1 MNRKPRFKPSFRPRS
16 KHAQR
21 GVTMLVTLVL
31 LTVMVLGGLALA
43 RMAEIGSLATGNAA
57 YREAAL
63 QASEVG
69 INNAFQSV
77 RAMTNEGNTIGT
89 WYWPAMQAQDS
100 SGIPSIDWTAAPE
113 TLVGVYS
120 VRWVVERA
128 CNTAAVVDALR
139 ECLNKTTK
147 VSTSQKSDG
156 SKIDPPSVKQFR
168 ITVRVTGPKD
178 TQTWVQ
184 SLVTRG

>member
-1 MNRKPRFKPSFRPRS
+1 MNRTPRL
-16 KHAQR
+16 KHSQR

-43 RMAEIGSLATGNAA
+43 RMAEIGTLATGNSA

-69 INNAFQSV
+69 VNNAYASV
-77 RAMTNEGNTIGT
+77 RALTNENNTIGT
-89 WYWPAMQAQDS
+89 WYWPAMQAQDVH
-100 SGIPSIDWTAAPE
+100 GIPAVDWTSAPE
-113 TLVGVYS
+113 TTVGAYS

-128 CNTAAVVDALR
+128 CNTAVVVDALR

-147 VSTSQKSDG
+147 VPTSQKSDG
-156 SKIDPPSVKQFR
+156 AKIDPPSVKQYR